1 MKIFTAY
8 ICYSCEEVL
17 DGAPRGRCQVC
28 SSDAVYPL
36 AWLARPE
43 EERSKWF
50 KLINGKKEGLAS
62 PSGSFPV
69 TSLGS

>member
-17 DGAPRGRCQVC
+17 DGAPHGRCDVC

-36 AWLARPE
+36 AWLERPE
-43 EERSKWF
+43 EDRRKWF
-50 KLINGKKEGLAS
+50 RLISGKKKSAS
-62 PSGSFPV
+62 SRPDSPRLDPFDS
-69 TSLGS
+69 